1 MFENYVVCVSES
13 RMALDAIY
21 VHVEANDVLA
31 TSFTAMHVG
40 KVSPTEHAHYVR
52 RGNAPNL
59 NDPRPLRDHLNYASF
74 RRPVLR
80 SVRAN
85 YGATAS

>member
-1 MFENYVVCVSES
+1 
-13 RMALDAIY
+13 MALDAIY

-40 KVSPTEHAHYVR
+40 KVSRRSMHTTFV

-59 NDPRPLRDHLNYASF
+59 NDPRPLRDHLNYARLRRAVF
-74 RRPVLR
+74 R
-80 SVRAN
+80 SAHAN